1 MKQLLAIGLA
11 LLFFGGSL
19 VPSMSAEQIIRLPEL
34 VTHFHE
40 HQREEGQNL
49 SAWSF
54 LMEHYSSD
62 SQHHKAPK
70 HSHSRLPSFD
80 GGHSTYDFT
89 PILQL
94 APCEPLVHELPAVA
108 VFCLRHFNAR
118 LALSSLFQPP
128 RR

>member
-11 LLFFGGSL
+11 LLLFGGSL
-19 VPSMSAEQIIRLPEL
+19 VPSMSTEQLARLPEL

-40 HQREEGQNL
+40 HQREEGQSL
-49 SAWSF
+49 SVWSF
-54 LMEHYSSD
+54 LMEHYRSD
-62 SQHHKAPK
+62 SQHHKTSK

-89 PILQL
+89 RILQL
-94 APCEPLVHELPAVA
+94 APCEPLVHELSAVA
-108 VFCLRHFNAR
+108 VFGLRHFNAR

-128 RR
+128 RG